1 MNFQFFQTMAHL
13 FSNHTGSM
21 STAHSH
27 PILLFS
33 ERVPAGF
40 PSPADGYADD
50 PLDVRE
56 LLIQNPAATFFVRA
70 DGDSM
75 EGAGIFSGDIVVVDR
90 SLTPQDGTVVLA
102 LLNGEFTLKRI
113 WKKPEG
119 GLLMP
124 ENPRYAPIPVTQD
137 DEFSVWGVATF
148 VIHALTRA

>member
-1 MNFQFFQTMAHL
+1 MQT
-13 FSNHTGSM
+13 
-21 STAHSH
+21 
-27 PILLFS
+27 PDILSVQLFS

-40 PSPADGYADD
+40 PSPAEGYADD
-50 PLDVRE
+50 PLDIRE
-56 LLIQNPAATFFVRA
+56 LLLQNPAATFFVRA

-90 SLTPQDGTVVLA
+90 SLNPQDGAVVLA

-124 ENPRYAPIPVTQD
+124 ENPRYAPIPVSRD